1 MDSCKKL
8 LLGVVATLSLFAT
21 ATPVFAADASS
32 LQYMS
37 QAGKT
42 SQVSHVDYTT
52 NVSKSTSATQAT
64 QKATTSY
71 TTQATQA
78 LKYGWNVI
86 DGNPNSIKFQKA
98 DKTLAVGWS
107 NADGNWRYFD
117 SNNNM
122 VRSKW
127 IQDGS
132 AWYYLK
138 ADGVMAKNMNVD
150 GYHVNA
156 SGAWDSNA
164 VSGALNYVGA
174 LVATTGGNTTLL
186 TASDFEAKVASG
198 VLKAKVEYF
207 SSVGGST
214 SGANMGSLSFYLTK

>member
-1 MDSCKKL
+1 MNNCKKL
-8 LLGVVATLSLFAT
+8 IGVAASLSLFAT
-21 ATPVFAADASS
+21 TTPVFAVSMLDIGDA
-32 LQYMS
+32 
-37 QAGKT
+37 T
-42 SQVSHVDYTT
+42 QVSKTTQVNHTDYTISVNNNT
-52 NVSKSTSATQAT
+52 
-64 QKATTSY
+64 
-71 TTQATQA
+71 TTQS
-78 LKYGWNVI
+78 LKYGWNVLNN
-86 DGNPNSIKFQKA
+86 DPNSIKFQKA

-156 SGAWDSNA
+156 SGAWDSDA
-164 VSGALNYVGA
+164 VSGAITYSGVVVQTASG
-174 LVATTGGNTTLL
+174 TSTGIS
-186 TASDFEAKVASG
+186 ASDFESKVASAL
-198 VLKAKVEYF
+198 LKAKVVYYTNT
-207 SSVGGST
+207 GGST
-214 SGANMGSLSFYLTK
+214 SGQNMGTLSFYFTK